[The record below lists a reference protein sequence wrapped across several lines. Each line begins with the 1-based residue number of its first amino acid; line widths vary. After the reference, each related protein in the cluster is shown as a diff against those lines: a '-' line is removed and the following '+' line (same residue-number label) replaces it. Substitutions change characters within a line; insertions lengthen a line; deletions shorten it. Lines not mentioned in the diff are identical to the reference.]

1 MIIEKATA
9 RDLPMLYRMQKVGL
23 SAIKYSTEKG
33 DLDKAEDLQA
43 ALLPVQLRIEEL
55 EAQLK
60 AKE

>member
-1 MIIEKATA
+1 
-9 RDLPMLYRMQKVGL
+9 MLYRMQKVGL